1 MGGWIADELLEQ
13 IRQANDIVEVI
24 NGYVPL
30 KRAGANYRALCPF
43 HKEKTPSFHVHP
55 QRQIW
60 HCFGCGR
67 GGDVFRFLM
76 EYENLDFVTAVRRL
90 ADRVGIVV
98 ESSRDP
104 RAGATAEL
112 KERLW
117 KLHEQV
123 TAWFQEN
130 LQQTAAARA
139 YLTGRGLTESAIQRW
154 QIGYAPDS
162 WDALRSWAEKKKI
175 PVELLEQA
183 GLLVRNEKGHLYD
196 RFRGRV
202 MFPIRDEQG
211 RVVAFSG
218 RILTDDKE
226 QAKYVNSPETPIFQK
241 SRILFAYDRAKRPM
255 LEAGFA
261 VVCEGQIDALTC
273 HEAGLENVVAPQGT
287 ALTEQHARLL
297 KRFVNEVVLL
307 FDGDEAGQ
315 NAVVR
320 SADALMEAGLAIRV
334 ALLPAEHDPDSFL
347 RTHGVEALRA
357 LIRDAPSFF
366 QHHLH
371 RLAQRYDLATERGKM
386 EVAAQMLEWVEK
398 TPNAVVQASYLQQLA
413 RRLGVPEDA
422 LRSELRKR
430 QRGTISPIAREAN
443 ASSADDSPAAE
454 RMLLQMALQDA
465 RVLDVACRTGCE
477 SWLSDS
483 RAGRLLRTA
492 LALYQQ
498 GRWDGPRRLFDD
510 HTTEADAHFLSRILM
525 EPLPAAERFEQAV
538 GDCLSHLQRRA
549 VERKIQAVKMRL
561 TEPGLSSEET
571 LALQAQVLDL
581 RRKLTHIAPL
591 LVWKVTKS

>member
-76 EYENLDFVTAVRRL
+76 EYENLDFVSAVRRL
-90 ADRVGIVV
+90 ADRVGIVI
-98 ESSRDP
+98 ERSRDV
-104 RAGATAEL
+104 RTSETAEL

-117 KLHEQV
+117 ELHEEV
-123 TAWFQEN
+123 TRWFQEN
-130 LQQTAAARA
+130 LRQAPAARA
-139 YLTGRGLTESAIQRW
+139 YLAKRGLSDEAIKRW

-162 WDALRSWAEKKKI
+162 WDALLTWASRKKI
-175 PVELLEQA
+175 RAELLEQA
-183 GLLVRNEKGHLYD
+183 GLVVRAEEGRVYD

-218 RILTDDKE
+218 RILTEDKQ
-226 QAKYVNSPETPIFQK
+226 QAKYVNSPETLIFQK
-241 SRILFAYDRAKRPM
+241 SRILFAFDRAKRAM
-255 LEAGFA
+255 VDAGHA
-261 VVCEGQIDALTC
+261 IVCEGQIDALSC

-320 SADALMEAGLAIRV
+320 SADALMQAGLAIRV
-334 ALLPAEHDPDSFL
+334 AQLPAEHDPDSFL
-347 RTHGVEALRA
+347 RAHGADALRT
-357 LIRDAPSFF
+357 LIHQAPGFF
-366 QHHLH
+366 GFFLQ
-371 RLAQRYDLATERGKM
+371 RLTERHDLASDRGRM
-386 EVAAQMLEWVEK
+386 EVAAKMLEWIEK
-398 TPNAVVQASYLQQLA
+398 VPNAVAQAGYLQQLA
-413 RRLGVPEDA
+413 RRLGVSEDA
-422 LRSELRKR
+422 LRGEIRKR
-430 QRGTISPIAREAN
+430 RRIGSDET
-443 ASSADDSPAAE
+443 PAAMPDPGDDGPSAE
-454 RMLLQMALQDA
+454 RLLLQMALQDA
-465 RVLDVACRTGCE
+465 RVLEAAQQAGCE
-477 SWLSDS
+477 PWLSDARS
-483 RAGRLLRTA
+483 GRLLR
-492 LALYQQ
+492 LALTLYRAGQ
-498 GRWDGPRRLFDD
+498 WDGPHRLLGGDVSD
-510 HTTEADAHFLSRILM
+510 ADARLVSRLLV
-525 EPLPAAERFEQAV
+525 ESVPTADRWNQAV
-538 GDCLSHLQRRA
+538 GDCLANLQRRA
-549 VERKIQAVKMRL
+549 AERELQVVKSRL
-561 TEPGLSSEET
+561 AEPGLSAEEMA
-571 LALQAQVLDL
+571 ALQARVLDL
-581 RRKLTHIAPL
+581 RRKLAHIAPL

>member
-76 EYENLDFVTAVRRL
+76 EYENLDFVSAVRRL
-90 ADRVGIVV
+90 ADRVGIVI
-98 ESSRDP
+98 ERSRDV
-104 RAGATAEL
+104 RASETAEL
-112 KERLW
+112 KQRLW
-117 KLHEQV
+117 ELHEEV
-123 TAWFQEN
+123 TRWFQEN
-130 LQQTAAARA
+130 LRQAPAARA
-139 YLTGRGLTESAIQRW
+139 YLAKRGLSDEAIKRW

-162 WDALRSWAEKKKI
+162 WDALLTWASRKKI
-175 PVELLEQA
+175 RSELLEEA
-183 GLLVRNEKGHLYD
+183 GLVVRAEEGRVYD

-218 RILTDDKE
+218 RILTEDKQ
-226 QAKYVNSPETPIFQK
+226 QAKYVNSPETVIFQK
-241 SRILFAYDRAKRPM
+241 SRILFAFDRAKRAM
-255 LEAGFA
+255 LDAGHA
-261 VVCEGQIDALTC
+261 IVCEGQIDALSC

-320 SADALMEAGLAIRV
+320 SADALMQAGLAIRV
-334 ALLPAEHDPDSFL
+334 AQLPAEHDPDSFL
-347 RTHGVEALRA
+347 RAQGADALRA
-357 LIRDAPSFF
+357 LIHQAPGFF
-366 QHHLH
+366 GFFLQ
-371 RLAQRYDLATERGKM
+371 RLTERHDLASDRGRM
-386 EVAAQMLEWVEK
+386 EVAAKMLEWIEK
-398 TPNAVVQASYLQQLA
+398 VPNAVAQAGYLQQLA
-413 RRLGVPEDA
+413 RRLGVSEDA
-422 LRSELRKR
+422 LRSEIRKR
-430 QRGTISPIAREAN
+430 RRIGSDET
-443 ASSADDSPAAE
+443 PAAMPDPGDDGPSAE
-454 RMLLQMALQDA
+454 RLLLQMALQDA
-465 RVLDVACRTGCE
+465 RVLEAAQQAGCE
-477 SWLSDS
+477 PWLSDARS
-483 RAGRLLRTA
+483 GRLLR
-492 LALYQQ
+492 LALTLYRAGQ
-498 GRWDGPRRLFDD
+498 WDGPHRLLGGNVSD
-510 HTTEADAHFLSRILM
+510 ADARLVSRLLV
-525 EPLPAAERFEQAV
+525 ESLPTTDRWSQAL
-538 GDCLSHLQRRA
+538 GDCLASLQRRA
-549 VERKIQAVKMRL
+549 AERELQVVKSRL
-561 TEPGLSSEET
+561 AEPGLSAEEMA
-571 LALQAQVLDL
+571 ALQARVLDL
-581 RRKLTHIAPL
+581 RRKLAHIAPL

>member
-76 EYENLDFVTAVRRL
+76 EYENLDFVSAVRRL
-90 ADRVGIVV
+90 ADRVGIVI
-98 ESSRDP
+98 ERSRDLWTSE
-104 RAGATAEL
+104 TAEL

-117 KLHEQV
+117 ELHEEV
-123 TAWFQEN
+123 TRWFQEN
-130 LQQTAAARA
+130 LRQAPAARA
-139 YLTGRGLTESAIQRW
+139 YLAKRGLSDEAIKRW

-162 WDALRSWAEKKKI
+162 WDALLTWASRNKIRS
-175 PVELLEQA
+175 ELLEQA
-183 GLLVRNEKGHLYD
+183 GLVVRAEEGRVYD

-218 RILTDDKE
+218 RILTEDKQ
-226 QAKYVNSPETPIFQK
+226 QAKYVNSPETVIFQK
-241 SRILFAYDRAKRPM
+241 SRILFAFDRAKRAM
-255 LEAGFA
+255 LDAGHA
-261 VVCEGQIDALTC
+261 IVCEGQIDALSC

-320 SADALMEAGLAIRV
+320 SADALMQAGLAIRV
-334 ALLPAEHDPDSFL
+334 AQLPAEHDPDSFL
-347 RTHGVEALRA
+347 RAHGADALRT
-357 LIRDAPSFF
+357 LIHQAPGFF
-366 QHHLH
+366 GFFLQ
-371 RLAQRYDLATERGKM
+371 RLTERHDLASDRGRM
-386 EVAAQMLEWVEK
+386 EVAAKMLEWIEK
-398 TPNAVVQASYLQQLA
+398 VPNAVAQAGYLQQLA
-413 RRLGVPEDA
+413 RRLGVSEDA
-422 LRSELRKR
+422 LRSEIRKR
-430 QRGTISPIAREAN
+430 RRIGSDET
-443 ASSADDSPAAE
+443 PAAMPDPGDDGPSAE
-454 RMLLQMALQDA
+454 RLLLQMALQDA
-465 RVLDVACRTGCE
+465 RVLEAAQQAGCE
-477 SWLSDS
+477 PWLSDARS
-483 RAGRLLRTA
+483 GRLLR
-492 LALYQQ
+492 LALTLYRAGQ
-498 GRWDGPRRLFDD
+498 WDGPHRLLGGDVSD
-510 HTTEADAHFLSRILM
+510 ADARLVSRLLV
-525 EPLPAAERFEQAV
+525 ESVPTADRWNQAV
-538 GDCLSHLQRRA
+538 GDCLANLQRRA
-549 VERKIQAVKMRL
+549 AERELQVVKSRL
-561 TEPGLSSEET
+561 AEPGLSAEEMA
-571 LALQAQVLDL
+571 ALQARVLDL
-581 RRKLTHIAPL
+581 RRKLAHIAPL

>member
-76 EYENLDFVTAVRRL
+76 EYENLDFVSAVRRL
-90 ADRVGIVV
+90 ADRVGIVI
-98 ESSRDP
+98 ERSRDV
-104 RAGATAEL
+104 RASETAEL
-112 KERLW
+112 KQRLW
-117 KLHEQV
+117 ELHEEV
-123 TAWFQEN
+123 TRWFQEN
-130 LQQTAAARA
+130 LRQAPAARA
-139 YLTGRGLTESAIQRW
+139 YLAKRGLSDEAIKRW

-162 WDALRSWAEKKKI
+162 WDALLTWASRNKIRS
-175 PVELLEQA
+175 ELLEQA
-183 GLLVRNEKGHLYD
+183 GLVVRAEEGRVYD

-218 RILTDDKE
+218 RILTEDKQ
-226 QAKYVNSPETPIFQK
+226 QAKYVNSPETLIFQK
-241 SRILFAYDRAKRPM
+241 SRILFAFDRAKRAM
-255 LEAGFA
+255 LDAGHA
-261 VVCEGQIDALTC
+261 IVCEGQIDALSC

-320 SADALMEAGLAIRV
+320 SADALMQAGLAIRV
-334 ALLPAEHDPDSFL
+334 AQLPAEHDPDSFL
-347 RTHGVEALRA
+347 RAQGADALRA
-357 LIRDAPSFF
+357 LIHQAPGFF
-366 QHHLH
+366 GFFLQ
-371 RLAQRYDLATERGKM
+371 RLTERHDLASDRGRM
-386 EVAAQMLEWVEK
+386 EVAAKMLEWIEK
-398 TPNAVVQASYLQQLA
+398 VPNAVAQAGYLQQLA
-413 RRLGVPEDA
+413 RRLGVSEDA
-422 LRSELRKR
+422 LRSEIRKR
-430 QRGTISPIAREAN
+430 RRIGSDET
-443 ASSADDSPAAE
+443 PAAMPDPGDDGPSAE
-454 RMLLQMALQDA
+454 RLLLQMALQDA
-465 RVLDVACRTGCE
+465 RVLEAAQQAGCE
-477 SWLSDS
+477 PWLSDARS
-483 RAGRLLRTA
+483 GRLLR
-492 LALYQQ
+492 LALTLYRAGQ
-498 GRWDGPRRLFDD
+498 WDGPHRLLGGNVSD
-510 HTTEADAHFLSRILM
+510 ADARLVSRLLV
-525 EPLPAAERFEQAV
+525 ESLPTTDRWSQAL
-538 GDCLSHLQRRA
+538 GDCLASLQRRA
-549 VERKIQAVKMRL
+549 AERELQVVKSRL
-561 TEPGLSSEET
+561 AEPGLSAEEMA
-571 LALQAQVLDL
+571 ALQARVLDL
-581 RRKLTHIAPL
+581 RRKLAHIAPL